1 MSLALRIRQL
11 THHTGSKL
19 SGSRPSAGPLY
30 SRSKTLR
37 ITSSACLHSSLIS
50 SSRTYASKSKA
61 KSTVSFVPGS
71 KQLLAS
77 EEARDEY
84 SKAESKM
91 TAAVEWYRKEVAGFE
106 TRASGRVTPALL
118 APVRV
123 ESHGKSSETVRLE
136 EVATV
141 GVKDGSLLIVTVFDE
156 NKMKAVEQ
164 GIYSAKLPNIVPQR
178 LDSRTIKIPVP
189 KPTVEARNALV
200 STAQRM
206 AEDVRIQ
213 VRKTHQASIKK
224 GKYEKHSIELEE
236 FQKLTDRNIAE
247 VDKVFAQMKKA
258 TGTK

>member
-1 MSLALRIRQL
+1 MSLALLRHFTHRTCSTMSWCRASAVHFYAFSKAPRL
-11 THHTGSKL
+11 TSL
-19 SGSRPSAGPLY
+19 P
-30 SRSKTLR
+30 
-37 ITSSACLHSSLIS
+37 CLHPSLTF

-71 KQLLAS
+71 QQLLVS
-77 EEARDEY
+77 EEARVEY

-91 TAAVEWYRKEVAGFE
+91 AAAVEWYRKEVAAFE
-106 TRASGRVTPALL
+106 TRASGRITPALL

-123 ESHGKSSETVRLE
+123 EGYGKGSETVKLE

-141 GVKDGSLLIVTVFDE
+141 GIKDGSLLIVTVFDE
-156 NKMKAVEQ
+156 NNMKAVEQ

-178 LDSRTIKIPVP
+178 QDPRTIKIPVP
-189 KPTVEARNALV
+189 RPTVEARNALV

-206 AEDVRIQ
+206 AEDVRVQ
-213 VRKTHQASIKK
+213 VRKIHQASIKK

-236 FQKLTDRNIAE
+236 FQKLTDKNVAQ
-247 VDKVFAQMKKA
+247 VDKIFAQMKKA